1 MTVSPQT
8 IFLAGIIQGSLPNEI
23 EAQDYREPIM
33 TVLKKIFP
41 EATVYDPVANH
52 SDSLNFDKEKASRVF
67 FDLMCRAGD
76 ADLLVAYVPLASMG
90 TSIEIWNAYN
100 AGKPVVV
107 IGPLRLNWVVRF
119 CADHTCETITEFV
132 EFATSGG
139 LQNLLT
145 KKQRRKHA

>member
-1 MTVSPQT
+1 
-8 IFLAGIIQGSLPNEI
+8 
-23 EAQDYREPIM
+23 
-33 TVLKKIFP
+33 
-41 EATVYDPVANH
+41 
-52 SDSLNFDKEKASRVF
+52 
-67 FDLMCRAGD
+67 
-76 ADLLVAYVPLASMG
+76 MG